1 MLPEFSMKT
10 FTHGLSDGI
19 VDATGVAST
28 SILLCTQLAIAKIPT
43 VAILIRVVMIS
54 FLLILFCLVVMYSVI
69 MLSISKQEF
78 RDTYKILYF
87 RILFLLLISIY

>member
-10 FTHGLSDGI
+10 FILGLSDGI
-19 VDATGVAST
+19 DDATGVALT
-28 SILLCTQLAIAKIPT
+28 SILSSPQLTIAKIPT

-69 MLSISKQEF
+69 MLSISKQE
-78 RDTYKILYF
+78 IL
-87 RILFLLLISIY
+87 INIAKL